1 MVNNVLSS
9 LPTLI
14 NEKGYLFGID
24 MVGESTS
31 STVFVSFCRRY
42 CGSLKKNSS
51 GCMVN
56 FNFFVKEGGAEITL
70 EYEKLYTFSPIL

>member
-24 MVGESTS
+24 MVGGIHKLHG
-31 STVFVSFCRRY
+31 FC
-42 CGSLKKNSS
+42 
-51 GCMVN
+51 V
-56 FNFFVKEGGAEITL
+56 
-70 EYEKLYTFSPIL
+70 IL